1 MTVALV
7 IALAVVQGLTE
18 FLPVSSSGHLR
29 LLQRIFG
36 VEEPQTL
43 FDVVLHVGTLIPVLF
58 VYRREIGRMILGL
71 WRSIRGLADEDNKA
85 DARLALFVVA
95 GSVPTAIIGI
105 GLGDVMESLALDLGW
120 VALALTLN
128 AGILFGLGVVQRR
141 DDERTGRTLRELR
154 LSDALIVGSVQGM
167 AVFRGI
173 SRSGSTITAGMLTGL
188 DREAAA
194 AFSFLL
200 SVPAILGALILK
212 LDLEVITAEGL
223 GIYLL
228 GGAVACISG
237 AIALFVLLRLL
248 RRGRLHLFAWYCLAV
263 AALAFFWRLNGIS

>member
-43 FDVVLHVGTLIPVLF
+43 FDVVLHVGTLVPVLF
-58 VYRREIGRMILGL
+58 VYRKEIGRMLVGL
-71 WRSIRGLADEDNKA
+71 WKSVRKQADEDNAA

-95 GSVPTAIIGI
+95 GSVPTALIGI

-120 VALALTLN
+120 IAAALTLN

-141 DDERTGRTLRELR
+141 AEETPGRSLRELR

-212 LDLEVITAEGL
+212 IDLQVITSEGF

-228 GGAVACISG
+228 GGVVACASG
-237 AIALFVLLRLL
+237 GLALFVLLRLL
-248 RRGRLHLFAWYCLAV
+248 RRGRLHLFAWYCLGV
-263 AALAFFWRLNGIS
+263 AALALFWRLNGS